1 MCFLEEE
8 SWEIVWLNTTLFGRC
23 LRECVCVSVC
33 CGRGL
38 GMVARDG
45 MGRRGT
51 PGEGVQLWLAGSAA
65 TEVLRKA
72 LVVLSFELQ

>member
-1 MCFLEEE
+1 MFFGKRELGNYLVKHYVIRKMSE
-8 SWEIVWLNTTLFGRC
+8 SV
-23 LRECVCVSVC
+23 CVCVSVC

-45 MGRRGT
+45 TGRRGT